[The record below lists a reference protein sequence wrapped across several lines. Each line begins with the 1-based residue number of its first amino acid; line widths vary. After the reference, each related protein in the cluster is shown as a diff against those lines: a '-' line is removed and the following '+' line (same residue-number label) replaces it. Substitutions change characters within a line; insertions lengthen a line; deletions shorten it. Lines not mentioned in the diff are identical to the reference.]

1 MGLQNIHG
9 PEAKPNLT
17 VVRGFNVFTAGICL
31 IDRQKLL
38 VDSMSSFLAQL
49 GKARDSYALI
59 YDNNIIF

>member
-1 MGLQNIHG
+1 M
-9 PEAKPNLT
+9 
-17 VVRGFNVFTAGICL
+17 FFTAGICL